1 MAELKKLHAIEYTGD
16 TPQFIF
22 KSGEDI
28 TMEPMRKGVHLI
40 EQLTKS

>member
-16 TPQFIF
+16 TPQLIF

-28 TMEPMRKGVHLI
+28 EMEPMKKGVHLI
-40 EQLTKS
+40 EQLINS